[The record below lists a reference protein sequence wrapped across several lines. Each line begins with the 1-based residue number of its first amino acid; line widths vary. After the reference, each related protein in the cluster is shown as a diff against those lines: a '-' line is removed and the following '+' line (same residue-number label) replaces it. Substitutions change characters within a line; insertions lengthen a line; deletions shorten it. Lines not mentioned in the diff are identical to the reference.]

1 MSKYNIYFPAKLNF
15 TKDGHE
21 TMKKFFN
28 VFWMLALV
36 IFAVTVSE
44 AATKTIIE
52 KDAQGN
58 EIKRTITETDKFG
71 NETTTIVNNENAV
84 QTPAQPTTEPAVQ
97 QTVPAPAPQQ
107 TAAPAPAAAPKPV
120 IKKEL
125 KKGSNMLYGRLG
137 LAMPLN
143 SPDGKIYIPGY
154 EPLDM
159 SWGTLTIELGATY
172 LHFLSDYFAL
182 GAEFGLDAILPKTDT
197 STNIE
202 VNQSTVFASFLLM
215 SHIYLNNPK
224 EETRFY
230 VPFGIGFGSAS
241 YTVKVNSESADASGS
256 GGCYVIGIGANW
268 RTQTGN
274 ITGGELRYTSSGLDG
289 NEADSIRDQ
298 NISILSI
305 NFYYG
310 FDF

>member
-1 MSKYNIYFPAKLNF
+1 M
-15 TKDGHE
+15 
-21 TMKKFFN
+21 
-28 VFWMLALV
+28 
-36 IFAVTVSE
+36 
-44 AATKTIIE
+44 
-52 KDAQGN
+52 
-58 EIKRTITETDKFG
+58 
-71 NETTTIVNNENAV
+71 

-97 QTVPAPAPQQ
+97 QTVPASAPQ
-107 TAAPAPAAAPKPV
+107 TAAPAPVAAPKPV

-137 LAMPLN
+137 IAIPLN
-143 SPDGKIYIPGY
+143 SPDGKIYIYGY

-159 SWGTLTIELGATY
+159 SWGTVAIELGATY

-182 GAEFGLDAILPKTDT
+182 GGEFGLDAILPKTDT

-202 VNQSTVFASFLLM
+202 VNQSTIFANFLLLT
-215 SHIYLNNPK
+215 HIYLNGPK

-230 VPFGIGFGSAS
+230 VPVGIGFGSAS
-241 YTVKVNSESADASGS
+241 YTVKVNGESADASGS

-268 RTQTGN
+268 RTKTGN
-274 ITGGELRYTSSGLDG
+274 ITGGELRYTSSGIDG
-289 NEADSIRDQ
+289 NEPDSIRDQ
-298 NISILSI
+298 NISILSV

>member
-1 MSKYNIYFPAKLNF
+1 MRKLFYVVLFF
-15 TKDGHE
+15 T
-21 TMKKFFN
+21 
-28 VFWMLALV
+28 
-36 IFAVTVSE
+36 FAVFCFSTVE

-58 EIKRTITETDKFG
+58 EIKRTVVETDKLG
-71 NETTTIVNNENAV
+71 NETTTIINSNQSSQTQPV
-84 QTPAQPTTEPAVQ
+84 QQVPAQVSE
-97 QTVPAPAPQQ
+97 PQQ
-107 TAAPAPAAAPKPV
+107 PVAVSAPVTPAAAPV
-120 IKKEL
+120 VKKEL
-125 KKGSNMLYGRLG
+125 KKGSNVLYGRLG

-230 VPFGIGFGSAS
+230 VPVGIGFGSAS
-241 YTVKVNSESADASGS
+241 YTVKVNNQSEDFSGS

-274 ITGGELRYTSSGLDG
+274 ITGGELRYTSSSLDG
-289 NEADSIRDQ
+289 NEPDSIRDQ

>member
-1 MSKYNIYFPAKLNF
+1 
-15 TKDGHE
+15 
-21 TMKKFFN
+21 MKKFFN
-28 VFWMLALV
+28 VFWMLALL
-36 IFAVTVSE
+36 ICAVTAAE

-71 NETTTIVNNENAV
+71 NETTTIVNKDAV
-84 QTPAQPTTEPAVQ
+84 QTPAQTTTAPAVE
-97 QTVPAPAPQQ
+97 QTAPVAAPQQ
-107 TAAPAPAAAPKPV
+107 TAAPAPLAPKPV

-230 VPFGIGFGSAS
+230 VPVGIGFGSAS
-241 YTVKVNSESADASGS
+241 YTLKINNESADYSGS

-274 ITGGELRYTSSGLDG
+274 ITGGELRYTASGLDG

-298 NISILSI
+298 NISILSV